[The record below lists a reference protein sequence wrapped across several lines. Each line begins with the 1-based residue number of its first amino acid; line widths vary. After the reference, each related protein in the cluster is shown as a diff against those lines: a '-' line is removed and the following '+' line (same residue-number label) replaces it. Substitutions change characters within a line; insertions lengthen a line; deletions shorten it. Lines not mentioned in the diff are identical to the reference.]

1 MTNLHNPEI
10 DNDPREFEFE
20 DREVLADFDKMED
33 VIIGTVTLPIGE
45 VLASLYFSFYFILI
59 HTHVSTFTAL

>member
-10 DNDPREFEFE
+10 DNSPRDFEFE
-20 DREVLADFDKMED
+20 DREVLADFDEMED

-45 VLASLYFSFYFILI
+45 VPNRVYINGITYIRQD
-59 HTHVSTFTAL
+59 